1 MKMTFWIQPS
11 LVLAGLP
18 SLQSASRA
26 KGFPDQG
33 FMKEQVDVVAG
44 TSLIYPVVSADY
56 GK

>member
-33 FMKEQVDVVAG
+33 FMKEPVDVVAG
-44 TSLIYPVVSADY
+44 TSLIHPVVSADY

>member
-1 MKMTFWIQPS
+1 MTFWIQPS

>member
-1 MKMTFWIQPS
+1 MKVTFWIQPS
-11 LVLAGLP
+11 LVLVGLP

-44 TSLIYPVVSADY
+44 GSLIHPVVSANY
-56 GK
+56 GM